1 MASVDF
7 SNAFS
12 MFPAE
17 SFGFTSPGVTSVAS
31 PAEVAKPQEAAP
43 SFNISDLVSLGKD
56 AIGGVSNAAGA
67 LGDFA
72 QNTLGDFFNR
82 AGSLARQGAAKQEA
96 LAGNNLG
103 LGTGLLGNG
112 NAGPEVKALQ
122 EQLRAQG
129 AEIEADGIF
138 GPKTE
143 AALKDFQAKQAEN
156 GGQAIAVDG
165 VAGPE
170 TRAAL
175 GRAAEAA
182 KEKDAANRDAVAE
195 KKDADLSPDAAKKA
209 GRESIEATK
218 DKDMDPSA
226 GKAAGKA
233 ADGSYKEAGD
243 PSKAAD
249 SKSKSES
256 KSESKGESK
265 TA

>member
-1 MASVDF
+1 MELSFNMMGDF
-7 SNAFS
+7 APIGYN
-12 MFPAE
+12 
-17 SFGFTSPGVTSVAS
+17 TSLGIA
-31 PAEVAKPQEAAP
+31 PAEVAKPQEEAAP

-56 AIGGVSNAAGA
+56 AIGGISNAAGA

-72 QNTLGDFFNR
+72 QNTMGDFFNR
-82 AGSLARQGAAKQEA
+82 AGSLARQAAAKQDA

-122 EQLRAQG
+122 EQLRSQG
-129 AEIEADGIF
+129 FDIKADGIF

-175 GRAAEAA
+175 GRAAEATKEEAAA
-182 KEKDAANRDAVAE
+182 KRDATAE
-195 KKDADLSPDAAKKA
+195 RKDADLSPDAAKTAK
-209 GRESIEATK
+209 RESIEATK

-226 GKAAGKA
+226 GKAAGK

-256 KSESKGESK
+256 KSESKGSESK